1 MKINIHNE
9 TDLNIKEY
17 INTLTHVFSHINSKD
32 TMEIIFVT
40 SDKIKEL
47 NNYYRNKNSI
57 TDVLSFPN
65 DDTSFNSLG
74 DIFICIERAVKQAK
88 EYEHSVIREIAFLAV
103 HGYLHLLGY
112 DHETIEEE
120 KEMIKL
126 QEEILNKANIKR
138 EL

>member
-1 MKINIHNE
+1 MNINIHNQ
-9 TDLNIKEY
+9 TNLNINKYKKVLE
-17 INTLTHVFSHINSKD
+17 LLFSNIENEN

-40 SDKIKEL
+40 KNQIKEL
-47 NNYYRNKNSI
+47 NKYYRNKDTY

-65 DDTSFNSLG
+65 DDEEFNSLG
-74 DIFICIERAVKQAK
+74 DIFICIEVAINQAK
-88 EYEHSVIREIAFLAV
+88 EYKHSEIREISFLAV

-112 DHETIEEE
+112 DHETEEEE

-138 EL
+138 E